1 MQPSA
6 FRKIVVKRLYRMK
19 GSLLLAALSM
29 LGFTVCE
36 LLAPWPLKL
45 IFDQV
50 LLHKPLEADYPPLQA
65 LLAGDPALAVAVL
78 SSGILALAVVRG
90 VFSYTQIFLTS
101 RIGYRITYTLRRKL
115 FAHLQRLSLSFHN
128 RSRSGEL
135 MTKITSDTAALRDVF
150 AESTL
155 MFAAHALTVV
165 GMFGVMFWVNWQ
177 LSLLALA
184 IFPVIAIALAVL
196 FRKVKRA
203 ARQQRKREG
212 WIASQMQERLAAIS
226 LIQAFG
232 RERHEQERFV
242 EDASRTLEDSIRTAR
257 LEAAATRTVEILSSV
272 GVWAV
277 VLFGSLAV
285 LQGTLNPGEVLVF
298 ITYVTNM
305 YRPLRNLA
313 KLLTKF
319 SKASVSAERINEILA
334 TDPDIKDRPG
344 AIAEADIT
352 GDIVFDHVRFRYD
365 QGSPVLDD
373 VSFRIAP
380 GQRVALVGGSG
391 SGKSTLTNLILRLYD
406 PTAGRITLDG
416 VDLRD
421 YQREFLRHQ
430 VAIVLQGAVLF
441 GASIRENIAY
451 GRPDAGDTEIIAA
464 AQAANAHDFIMALED
479 GYDTVIGERGS
490 TLSGGQR
497 QRIAIARALIRNAPI
512 LILDEPMTGLDVD
525 SEALV
530 SEALENLMRGKTC
543 LIITHDLAAAAGADF
558 VLRLQDGKIS
568 RQPKLGLAALAGA
581 G

>member
-1 MQPSA
+1 
-6 FRKIVVKRLYRMK
+6 
-19 GSLLLAALSM
+19 
-29 LGFTVCE
+29 
-36 LLAPWPLKL
+36 
-45 IFDQV
+45 
-50 LLHKPLEADYPPLQA
+50 
-65 LLAGDPALAVAVL
+65 
-78 SSGILALAVVRG
+78 
-90 VFSYTQIFLTS
+90 
-101 RIGYRITYTLRRKL
+101 
-115 FAHLQRLSLSFHN
+115 
-128 RSRSGEL
+128 
-135 MTKITSDTAALRDVF
+135 
-150 AESTL
+150 
-155 MFAAHALTVV
+155 
-165 GMFGVMFWVNWQ
+165 
-177 LSLLALA
+177 
-184 IFPVIAIALAVL
+184 
-196 FRKVKRA
+196 
-203 ARQQRKREG
+203 
-212 WIASQMQERLAAIS
+212 
-226 LIQAFG
+226 QAFG

-257 LEAAATRTVEILSSV
+257 LEAAATRTVEILSSA

-365 QGSPVLDD
+365 QGNPVLDD

-416 VDLRD
+416 GDLRD

-464 AQAANAHDFIMALED
+464 AQAANAHDFIMALDD

-568 RQPKLGLAALAGA
+568 RQPKLGLATLAGA